1 MEVVKTKKAR
11 KDAKDSNAEA
21 IKLLK
26 DARTALK
33 SASEAVN
40 EALLALI

>member
-1 MEVVKTKKAR
+1 VVEVSAKKAR
-11 KDAKDSNAEA
+11 KGAKSSADEA

-33 SASEAVN
+33 AASEAVN
-40 EALLALI
+40 EALLALV